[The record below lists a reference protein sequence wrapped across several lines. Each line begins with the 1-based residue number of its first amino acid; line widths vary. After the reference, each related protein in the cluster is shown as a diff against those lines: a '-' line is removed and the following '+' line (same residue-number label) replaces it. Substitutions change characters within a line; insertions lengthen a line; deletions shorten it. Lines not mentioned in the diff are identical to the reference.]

1 MAAVIV
7 HGGAYAI
14 PDHLVAAKKSGVQ
27 IAATSA
33 HKALMDGKTAL
44 DAVEIAIKHLEDDPT
59 FNAGHGGALNSQGEV
74 ELDAIIVDGK
84 SLEFGAVAAVEN
96 IANPI
101 SLARMV
107 MEKSDHVMLV
117 GKGANLFAQ
126 EMKIPTV
133 DPKELVSDFSKEE
146 LAKQSIYNRVI
157 DTSFVNYQVEH
168 DTVGAVAID
177 LHGNM
182 AAGTSTGGITA
193 KRVGRVGDSPLIGS
207 GACCDNEIGGVSCTG
222 HGEAIAKVTLASRV
236 LNTLKSDGC
245 SPEEAC
251 RKSLEYMKSK
261 VAGYGGVIMISSD
274 GYTAKA
280 FSTKRMAWASVNKTG
295 VLIYGIDP

>member
-1 MAAVIV
+1 MVSIIV

-27 IAATSA
+27 NAATSA
-33 HKALMDGKTAL
+33 HKALMKGKTAL
-44 DAVEIAIKHLEDDPT
+44 DAVEIAIRCLEDDPT

-74 ELDAIIVDGK
+74 ELDAIIVDGR

-117 GKGANLFAQ
+117 GKGANLFAK
-126 EMKIPTV
+126 EMKIASV

-146 LAKQSIYNRVI
+146 LAKQPIYNHVI
-157 DTSFVNYQVEH
+157 DNSFINQAKH
-168 DTVGAVAID
+168 DTVGAVARDIY
-177 LHGNM
+177 GNI

-193 KRVGRVGDSPLIGS
+193 KRVGRVGDSPLIGC

-236 LNTLKSDGC
+236 LITLKTDGC

-251 RKSLEYMKSK
+251 KKSLEYMKSK
-261 VAGYGGVIMISSD
+261 VSGYGGVIMISSD
-274 GYTAKA
+274 GYLAKA
-280 FSTKRMAWASVNKTG
+280 FSTKRMAWASVDKTG
-295 VLIYGIDP
+295 VLQCGIDP

>member
-1 MAAVIV
+1 MASIIV

-14 PDHLVAAKKSGVQ
+14 PDHVVAANRSGLQ

-33 HKALMDGKTAL
+33 HKALMEGKTAL
-44 DAVEIAIKHLEDDPT
+44 DAVEIAIRHLEDDPT
-59 FNAGHGGALNSQGEV
+59 FSAGRGGALNSQGEV
-74 ELDAIIVDGK
+74 ELDAIIVDGR

-117 GKGANLFAQ
+117 GKGANLFAK
-126 EMKIPTV
+126 EMKVASV
-133 DPKELVSDFSKEE
+133 DPKELISDYSKEE

-157 DTSFVNYQVEH
+157 DDSFSNQTEH
-168 DTVGAVAID
+168 DTVGAVATD

-182 AAGTSTGGITA
+182 AAGTSTGGINA

-207 GACCDNEIGGVSCTG
+207 GAYCDNEVGGVSCTG

-251 RKSLEYMKSK
+251 RRSLEYMKSK
-261 VAGYGGVIMISSD
+261 VSGYGGVIMISSD
-274 GYTAKA
+274 GCIAKA
-280 FSTKRMAWASVNKTG
+280 FTTKRMAWASVDKTG
-295 VLIYGIDP
+295 VLHCGMDP

>member
-1 MAAVIV
+1 MASVIV

-27 IAATSA
+27 NSAAIA
-33 HKALMDGKTAL
+33 HKALMEGKTAL
-44 DAVEIAIKHLEDDPT
+44 DAVEIAIRCLEDDPA
-59 FNAGHGGALNSQGEV
+59 FNAGHGGALNLQGEV
-74 ELDAIIVDGK
+74 ELDAIIVDGR

-117 GKGANLFAQ
+117 GKGANIFAK
-126 EMKIPTV
+126 ELKIASV

-146 LAKQSIYNRVI
+146 LARLPIYNHVI
-157 DTSFVNYQVEH
+157 DNSFTNQAEH
-168 DTVGAVAID
+168 DTVGAVALD

-193 KRVGRVGDSPLIGS
+193 KRVGRVGDSPLIGC
-207 GACCDNEIGGVSCTG
+207 GACCDNNIGGVSCTG

-236 LNTLKSDGC
+236 LNTLKTDGC

-251 RKSLEYMKSK
+251 KKSLEYMKNK
-261 VAGYGGVIMISSD
+261 VSGYGGVILISSD

-280 FSTKRMAWASVNKTG
+280 FSTKRMAWASVDKTG
-295 VLIYGIDP
+295 ILNYGIDP

>member
-1 MAAVIV
+1 MASIIV
-7 HGGAYAI
+7 HGGAYAM
-14 PDHLVAAKKSGVQ
+14 PDHLVAVKKGGVQ
-27 IAATSA
+27 TAASNA
-33 HKALMDGKTAL
+33 HKALMEGKTAL
-44 DAVEIAIKHLEDDPT
+44 DAVEIAIRHLEDDPV

-74 ELDAIIVDGK
+74 ELDAIIVDGC

-96 IANPI
+96 ISNPI

-126 EMKIPTV
+126 EMKIPSV
-133 DPKELVSDFSKEE
+133 DPKELIADSSKVE
-146 LAKQSIYNRVI
+146 LAKQSVYNRVI
-157 DTSFVNYQVEH
+157 DDSFMNQREH
-168 DTVGAVAID
+168 DTVGAVAVD

-193 KRVGRVGDSPLIGS
+193 KRVGRVGDSPLIGC
-207 GACCDNEIGGVSCTG
+207 GASCDNDIGGVSCTG

-251 RKSLEYMKSK
+251 RKSLEYMKNK
-261 VAGYGGVIMISSD
+261 VSGYGGIIMISSD
-274 GYTAKA
+274 GYIAKA
-280 FSTKRMAWASVNKTG
+280 FSTKRMAWASVDRTG
-295 VLIYGIDP
+295 VLHSGVDP

>member
-1 MAAVIV
+1 MASIIV

-27 IAATSA
+27 IAATNA
-33 HKALMDGKTAL
+33 HKALMEGKTAL
-44 DAVEIAIKHLEDDPT
+44 DAVEIAIKHLEDDPVY
-59 FNAGHGGALNSQGEV
+59 NAGHGGALNSQGEL
-74 ELDAIIVDGK
+74 ELDAIIVDGR

-96 IANPI
+96 ISNPI

-126 EMKIPTV
+126 EMKIPAV
-133 DPKELVSDFSKEE
+133 DPKELIADCSKAE
-146 LAKQSIYNRVI
+146 LAKQPVYNCVI
-157 DTSFVNYQVEH
+157 DDSFMNQKEH
-168 DTVGAVAID
+168 DTVGAVAVD

-193 KRVGRVGDSPLIGS
+193 KRVGRVGDSPLIGC
-207 GACCDNEIGGVSCTG
+207 GASCDNEIGGVSCTG

-251 RKSLEYMKSK
+251 RKSLEYMKNK
-261 VAGYGGVIMISSD
+261 VSGYGGVIMISSD

-280 FSTKRMAWASVNKTG
+280 FSTKRMAWASVDKTG
-295 VLIYGIDP
+295 ILHSGIDP

>member
-1 MAAVIV
+1 MASIIV

-27 IAATSA
+27 IAATNA
-33 HKALMDGKTAL
+33 HKALMEGKTAL
-44 DAVEIAIKHLEDDPT
+44 DAVEIAIKHLEDDPVY
-59 FNAGHGGALNSQGEV
+59 NAGHGGALNSQGEL
-74 ELDAIIVDGK
+74 ELDAIIVDGR

-96 IANPI
+96 ISNPI

-126 EMKIPTV
+126 EMKIPAV
-133 DPKELVSDFSKEE
+133 DPKELIADCSKAE
-146 LAKQSIYNRVI
+146 LAKQPVYNCVI
-157 DTSFVNYQVEH
+157 DDSFMNQKEH
-168 DTVGAVAID
+168 DTVGAVAVD

-193 KRVGRVGDSPLIGS
+193 KRVGRVGDSPLIGC
-207 GACCDNEIGGVSCTG
+207 GASCDNEIGGVSCTG

-251 RKSLEYMKSK
+251 RKSLEYMKNK
-261 VAGYGGVIMISSD
+261 VSGYGGVIMISSD

-280 FSTKRMAWASVNKTG
+280 FSTKRMAWASVDKTG
-295 VLIYGIDP
+295 ILHSGINP

>member
-1 MAAVIV
+1 MASIIV

-27 IAATSA
+27 IAASNA
-33 HKALMDGKTAL
+33 HKALMEGKTAL
-44 DAVEIAIKHLEDDPT
+44 DAVEIAIKHLEDDHV

-74 ELDAIIVDGK
+74 ELDAIIVDGR

-96 IANPI
+96 ISNPI

-126 EMKIPTV
+126 EMKIPSV
-133 DPKELVSDFSKEE
+133 DPKELIADSSKAE
-146 LAKQSIYNRVI
+146 LAKQSVYNRVI
-157 DTSFVNYQVEH
+157 DDSFMNQREH
-168 DTVGAVAID
+168 DTVGAVAVD

-193 KRVGRVGDSPLIGS
+193 KRVGRVGDSPLIGC
-207 GACCDNEIGGVSCTG
+207 GASCDNEIGGVSCTG

-236 LNTLKSDGC
+236 LNTLRSDGY

-251 RKSLEYMKSK
+251 RKSLEYMKNK
-261 VAGYGGVIMISSD
+261 VSGYGGVIMISSD
-274 GYTAKA
+274 GYIAKA
-280 FSTKRMAWASVNKTG
+280 FSTKRMAWASVDKTG
-295 VLIYGIDP
+295 VLHSGIDP

>member
-1 MAAVIV
+1 MASIVV

-14 PDHLVAAKKSGVQ
+14 PDHLVAVKRSGVQ
-27 IAATSA
+27 IAATNA
-33 HKALMDGKTAL
+33 HKALMEGKTAL
-44 DAVEIAIKHLEDDPT
+44 DAVEIAIKHLEDDPA
-59 FNAGHGGALNSQGEV
+59 FNAGHGGALNAQGEV
-74 ELDAIIVDGK
+74 ELDAIIVDGS

-96 IANPI
+96 ISNPI

-117 GKGANLFAQ
+117 GKGANMFAQ
-126 EMKIPTV
+126 EMKIPSV
-133 DPKELVSDFSKEE
+133 DPKELIADSSKAE
-146 LAKQSIYNRVI
+146 LAKQSVYNRVI
-157 DTSFVNYQVEH
+157 DDSFMNQREH

-193 KRVGRVGDSPLIGS
+193 KRVGRVGDSPLIGC

-236 LNTLKSDGC
+236 LNTLKTDGC

-251 RKSLEYMKSK
+251 RKSLEYMKNK
-261 VAGYGGVIMISSD
+261 VSGYGGVIMISSD
-274 GYTAKA
+274 GYIAKA
-280 FSTKRMAWASVNKTG
+280 FSTKRMAWAGMDKTG
-295 VLIYGIDP
+295 VLQSGIDP

>member
-1 MAAVIV
+1 MATVIV

-14 PDHLVAAKKSGVQ
+14 PDHLVAAKKGGVQ
-27 IAATSA
+27 TAAARA
-33 HKALMDGKTAL
+33 HKALMEGKTAL
-44 DAVEIAIKHLEDDPT
+44 DAVEIAIRYLEDDPV
-59 FNAGHGGALNSQGEV
+59 FNAGHGGALNTQGEV
-74 ELDAIIVDGK
+74 ELDAIIVDGR

-117 GKGANLFAQ
+117 GKGANLFA
-126 EMKIPTV
+126 EDLKVPSV
-133 DPKELVSDFSKEE
+133 HPKELVSDFNKEE
-146 LAKQSIYNRVI
+146 LAKQSVYNCVI
-157 DTSFVNYQVEH
+157 DNSFMNQAEH

-236 LNTLKSDGC
+236 LNTLKTDGC
-245 SPEEAC
+245 SPDEAC
-251 RKSLEYMKSK
+251 RKSLEYMKNK
-261 VAGYGGVIMISSD
+261 VSGYGGVIMISSD
-274 GYTAKA
+274 GYIGKA
-280 FSTKRMAWASVNKTG
+280 FSTKRMAWASVDKTST
-295 VLIYGIDP
+295 LHCGIDP